1 MLRSGSK
8 KREREKDGWD
18 IMLNNGRRRAA
29 RNLGMPGGWSH
40 RDGGRRYGNQYG
52 SNKEEE
58 DVGRAIGETRRDG
71 ETTDRR
77 LFVW

>member
-1 MLRSGSK
+1 MATR
-8 KREREKDGWD
+8 
-18 IMLNNGRRRAA
+18 
-29 RNLGMPGGWSH
+29 
-40 RDGGRRYGNQYG
+40 YG